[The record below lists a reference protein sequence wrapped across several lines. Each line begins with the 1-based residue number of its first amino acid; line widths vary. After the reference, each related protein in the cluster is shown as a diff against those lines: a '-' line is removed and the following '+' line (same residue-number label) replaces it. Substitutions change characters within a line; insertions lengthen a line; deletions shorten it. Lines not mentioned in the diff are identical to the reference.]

1 MRGVQR
7 LDRCAGFGV
16 DRGPRRSVATPGARS
31 SALARQDHR
40 RGGAARSFG
49 VAGEHRRSERRGALA
64 RLAEHEA
71 SANEAR
77 LDAAGAS
84 RCNAFIIAMRGTI
97 RSLPCSPTSISN
109 SIAGFFAAVALGT
122 SLNLFLRIAAGTIA
136 GFPRESLEL
145 GQWHRECAMRGK
157 QIKFQ
162 SDSVMVNVNL
172 GASTEKTAL
181 PSRKIG

>member
-1 MRGVQR
+1 VK
-7 LDRCAGFGV
+7 
-16 DRGPRRSVATPGARS
+16 P
-31 SALARQDHR
+31 ALRT
-40 RGGAARSFG
+40 S
-49 VAGEHRRSERRGALA
+49 GALA
-64 RLAEHEA
+64 RVAEHEA
-71 SANEAR
+71 SANELVGLGAFPAR
-77 LDAAGAS
+77 ADAAVAS

-97 RSLPCSPTSISN
+97 RSLPWSPTSISN

-162 SDSVMVNVNL
+162 SDSVMANVYL
-172 GASTEKTAL
+172 GVTVAGLYTL
-181 PSRKIG
+181 VGMGLIIVFM